1 MKRNNILL
9 LVSILGF
16 ILIAIGSIFI
26 CSGSIINN
34 NILLIIGLTLVLCCI
49 VIEIIVF
56 TIILIKFYKSY
67 R

>member
-49 VIEIIVF
+49 IIEIIVF

>member
-34 NILLIIGLTLVLCCI
+34 NILLIIGLAVVLCCI
-49 VIEIIVF
+49 IIEIIVF
-56 TIILIKFYKSY
+56 TVILIKFYKSY

>member
-1 MKRNNILL
+1 MKRNNLLL

-34 NILLIIGLTLVLCCI
+34 NILLIIGLALVLCCI
-49 VIEIIVF
+49 IIEIIVF
-56 TIILIKFYKSY
+56 TVILIKFYKSY

>member
-1 MKRNNILL
+1 MKRNNLLL

-34 NILLIIGLTLVLCCI
+34 NILLIIGLALVLFCI
-49 VIEIIVF
+49 IIEIIVF
-56 TIILIKFYKSY
+56 TVILIKFYKSY

>member
-1 MKRNNILL
+1 MKRNNLLL

-34 NILLIIGLTLVLCCI
+34 NILLIIGLALVLCCI
-49 VIEIIVF
+49 IIEIIVF

>member
-34 NILLIIGLTLVLCCI
+34 NILLIIGLALVLCCI
-49 VIEIIVF
+49 IIEIIVF

>member
-34 NILLIIGLTLVLCCI
+34 NILLIIGLALVLCCI
-49 VIEIIVF
+49 IIEIIVF
-56 TIILIKFYKSY
+56 TVILIKFYKSY